1 MSELYLAAQKL
12 DQSPEPL
19 PRFPSDVCKGPLL
32 SPKDALA
39 GCAGGVVAV
48 LLGQPFD
55 LIRVHLQTSKSR
67 RILSVVRDKWVQE
80 GPLAFYKGA
89 AVPFLGAG
97 VSVGIQFFTFHS
109 LRQAFE
115 NRNPGK
121 QLSLAQYYLCGG
133 AAGIANSLIS
143 CPSEHIR
150 TRLQLQPAGAGR
162 LYDGP
167 RDCIRQIVAK
177 AGWRGL
183 FKAYPIATLKEFQ
196 AFGCYFAAFEAGM
209 TGLGYLRSK
218 QRKEMTVWET
228 VPCGALGGIAF
239 WVGSFPLD
247 VVKTRL
253 QNDGFGAE
261 AKYRNT
267 RAAVVDVWRESG
279 MMGFWRGLST
289 TLVRTSLSSA
299 GCFAV

>member
-1 MSELYLAAQKL
+1 MSVDVAADIL
-12 DQSPEPL
+12 EHARLSSP
-19 PRFPSDVCKGPLL
+19 RHTSDVSRKSLL
-32 SPKDALA
+32 SGKDALA
-39 GCAGGVVAV
+39 GGAGGVVAV

-67 RILSVVRDKWVQE
+67 SVFSVVRDTWVHE

-97 VSVGIQFFTFHS
+97 VSVAIQFLTFHS
-109 LRQAFE
+109 LRQVLE
-115 NRNPGK
+115 DRNQGN
-121 QLSLAQYYLCGG
+121 QLSLPQIYLCGG
-133 AAGIANSLIS
+133 GAGIANSFIS
-143 CPSEHIR
+143 SPTEHIR
-150 TRLQLQPAGAGR
+150 TRLQLQPPGAGR

-167 RDCIRQIVAK
+167 RDCVRQIWAK
-177 AGWRGL
+177 AGWRGV

-196 AFGCYFAAFEAGM
+196 AFGCYFASFEASM
-209 TGLGYLRSK
+209 SGLAYLRGK
-218 QRKEMTVWET
+218 QRKEMTIWET
-228 VPCGALGGIAF
+228 IPCGAMGGVGF

-253 QNDGFGAE
+253 QNDGFGAD
-261 AKYRNT
+261 AKYSST
-267 RAAVVDVWRESG
+267 RAVVLDLWRGSG
-279 MMGFWRGLST
+279 VKGFWRGLST

>member
-1 MSELYLAAQKL
+1 MSVDATADVLEHTRLP
-12 DQSPEPL
+12 SP
-19 PRFPSDVCKGPLL
+19 RYSSDLNKKPLL
-32 SPKDALA
+32 SGKDALA
-39 GCAGGVVAV
+39 GGAGGIVAV

-67 RILSVVRDKWVQE
+67 SIFSVVRDTWIHE

-97 VSVGIQFFTFHS
+97 VSVAIQFLTFHS
-109 LRQAFE
+109 LRQALE
-115 NRNPGK
+115 ERNHGK
-121 QLSLAQYYLCGG
+121 PLSLPQIYLCGG
-133 AAGIANSLIS
+133 GAGIANSFIS
-143 CPSEHIR
+143 SPTEHIR
-150 TRLQLQPAGAGR
+150 TRLQLQPWGAGR

-167 RDCIRQIVAK
+167 RDCIRQILAR
-177 AGWRGL
+177 AGLRGV

-196 AFGCYFAAFEAGM
+196 AFGCYFTAFEASMAGM
-209 TGLGYLRSK
+209 CYFRGKGRQDVTI
-218 QRKEMTVWET
+218 WET
-228 VPCGALGGIAF
+228 IPCGALGGIGF

-253 QNDGFGAE
+253 QNDGFGAD
-261 AKYRNT
+261 AKYSNT
-267 RAAVVDVWRESG
+267 RAVVLDLWRTSG
-279 MMGFWRGLST
+279 VKGFWRGLST